1 MVRLLARFAFPLAAA
16 AVLTY
21 PTTAFAQAP
30 APATTGPTAGPQQ
43 APLGL
48 DEVLALLDDR
58 NPVIGGA
65 KQEFAAAKGEAL
77 AADGAFD
84 PKWKTK
90 GEWDAVG
97 YYRNV
102 VVDTSIEQPTRF
114 RGVTVFGGY
123 RIGQGKFPL
132 YDYKYFTNTY
142 GEARAGIRVPLLRDS
157 SIDKYRAT
165 VAKAQQGVTV
175 AETTVASNRIEV
187 VQKATEKYWDWVV
200 AGRKLALAR
209 DLLSRAQE
217 RDRAIGARVAQGDV
231 AAIDRTDNRR
241 AILAREAQVIS
252 AERTLGKARLE
263 LSLFVRNEAG
273 EPLLVDDGRLPSVF
287 PEPIALGTAEVERAV
302 ADARAKRP
310 DRARYEALKKQYEIE
325 EDFYDNQRLAAVD
338 VQLSG
343 ARQFGTGYPE
353 KQLTMVEAGVVVELP
368 LRTRSQDGRRA
379 VAAAKRSQ
387 YEANLRLVGDKIG
400 VEVRDAALAAEAARK
415 RVDLARQETEA
426 ARTLE
431 AAERRRFSLGDGTIL
446 FVNLREQA
454 TFDAAVKEV
463 ETLAEHHKA
472 RAAFR
477 AACGN

>member
-1 MVRLLARFAFPLAAA
+1 MVRLLARFVLPVAVAAA
-16 AVLTY
+16 FSQPLC
-21 PTTAFAQAP
+21 AFAQAP
-30 APATTGPTAGPQQ
+30 APASGQTAGAQQ

-48 DEVLALLDDR
+48 DELFAALDDR
-58 NPVIGGA
+58 NPMIGGA

-97 YYRNV
+97 YYRNI

-132 YDYKYFTNTY
+132 YDYKYFTNSY

-209 DLLSRAQE
+209 DLLGRAEE

-252 AERTLGKARLE
+252 AERSLGKARLE
-263 LSLFVRNEAG
+263 LSLYLRNEAG
-273 EPLLVDDGRLPSVF
+273 EPLLVDDSRLPSAF
-287 PEPIALGTAEVERAV
+287 PEPVVLGTAEVERAV

-343 ARQFGTGYPE
+343 ARQFGNGYPE

-446 FVNLREQA
+446 FVNIREQA